1 MRDIKMRIKVKTDRH
16 GLPLWLL
23 WSHRIIAFK
32 LYFCS
37 HKCVMDFPFCLY
49 LYSQKKMIHCFLSE
63 LPKSL
68 WFVINELFF
77 IK

>member
-1 MRDIKMRIKVKTDRH
+1 MRIKVKTDRH

-32 LYFCS
+32 LYFALTS
-37 HKCVMDFPFCLY
+37 VSWISLFVFTFIL
-49 LYSQKKMIHCFLSE
+49 KKKVIHCFLSE

>member
-1 MRDIKMRIKVKTDRH
+1 MRIKVKTDRH
-16 GLPLWLL
+16 GLPLWIL
-23 WSHRIIAFK
+23 WSHRTIAFK

-37 HKCVMDFPFCLY
+37 HKRVVDFPFVFTFIL
-49 LYSQKKMIHCFLSE
+49 KKKVIHSFLSE